1 MKTPRTTPWLQDTVA
16 AGNLAFL
23 CGAGV
28 SVPSGL
34 PLSSEYV
41 DEFVG
46 ALIRVAAPPL
56 QLDADARRRLGK
68 HRLEYVSHVVSQT
81 PWVDPAACLDCFALG
96 QPNAM
101 HMKIL
106 RCATH
111 KSSPAVI
118 LTTNF
123 DNLFERT
130 AEATGTRP
138 LSILEGR
145 ELAGPCADS
154 GVIVAKVHGSAPK
167 PVPGKRPELLASIR
181 QVGRPFE
188 KGTEAHLDSLLCDR
202 TVIALGYSGNDH
214 YDIVPYLMR
223 HKFRAIVW
231 VQHDANITGGAF
243 IETKAPASLQFLFR
257 GNDDVFIRAHT
268 ADLLLSLEPAQNCSA
283 DWAAPLS
290 ALMWQE
296 LLSKSV
302 DDMGPY
308 SLLVLGDLLMSDN
321 AHELAV
327 TCYQKAVFALPWD
340 SDTRARCKAWRNIA
354 TIHTLHRRVDEA
366 IRIVDIA
373 LGEPKLDRW
382 SRSELLMEKGLAINR
397 LSVWE
402 PKHQLSALAY
412 IRQAFQEAEK
422 VEHRLIMGLASHNE
436 GRVLLQMTYNKD
448 LRDEEGRPK
457 IEANAAAAVSALERA
472 YQILWPETDLQNL
485 SEVCKDLADCYIVLN
500 RCKEAVRFY
509 TQTAWFARIKA
520 YVDNGE
526 TLKLLLAHV
535 GSATALAI
543 YVGSKFDDLFD
554 WPTLGML
561 GAAKEVLACI
571 REGMRVHVEEPW
583 EVNNSLDILD
593 NLGRQA
599 HDFANR
605 YFDNWSYE

>member
-1 MKTPRTTPWLQDTVA
+1 
-16 AGNLAFL
+16 
-23 CGAGV
+23 
-28 SVPSGL
+28 
-34 PLSSEYV
+34 
-41 DEFVG
+41 
-46 ALIRVAAPPL
+46 
-56 QLDADARRRLGK
+56 
-68 HRLEYVSHVVSQT
+68 
-81 PWVDPAACLDCFALG
+81 
-96 QPNAM
+96 
-101 HMKIL
+101 
-106 RCATH
+106 
-111 KSSPAVI
+111 
-118 LTTNF
+118 
-123 DNLFERT
+123 
-130 AEATGTRP
+130 
-138 LSILEGR
+138 
-145 ELAGPCADS
+145 
-154 GVIVAKVHGSAPK
+154 
-167 PVPGKRPELLASIR
+167 
-181 QVGRPFE
+181 
-188 KGTEAHLDSLLCDR
+188 
-202 TVIALGYSGNDH
+202 
-214 YDIVPYLMR
+214 
-223 HKFRAIVW
+223 
-231 VQHDANITGGAF
+231 
-243 IETKAPASLQFLFR
+243 
-257 GNDDVFIRAHT
+257 
-268 ADLLLSLEPAQNCSA
+268 
-283 DWAAPLS
+283 
-290 ALMWQE
+290 
-296 LLSKSV
+296 
-302 DDMGPY
+302 
-308 SLLVLGDLLMSDN
+308 
-321 AHELAV
+321 
-327 TCYQKAVFALPWD
+327 
-340 SDTRARCKAWRNIA
+340 
-354 TIHTLHRRVDEA
+354 
-366 IRIVDIA
+366 
-373 LGEPKLDRW
+373 
-382 SRSELLMEKGLAINR
+382 MEKGLAINR